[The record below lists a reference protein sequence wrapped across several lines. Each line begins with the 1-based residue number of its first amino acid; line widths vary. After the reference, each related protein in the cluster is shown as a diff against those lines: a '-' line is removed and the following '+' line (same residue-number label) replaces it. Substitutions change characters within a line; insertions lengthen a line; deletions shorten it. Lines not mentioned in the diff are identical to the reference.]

1 VTPAERD
8 ALAAEYALGLLEEAD
23 ATQAAHLAETDTD
36 FAASVEAWRARLAE
50 IDETATAVP
59 AGDALWHRIEDRL
72 GSEVHVVGPSPR
84 FTERLLA
91 VWNSLGFWR
100 GAGLAAGTACLALT
114 AGLAVLAARQPTPAL
129 VAALLTEDNRVAA
142 IVNIGADGRANL
154 IPLAALP
161 VPSGRV
167 LEVWTLW
174 DRARGPVSVGLS
186 QRAQR
191 LDLKVENL
199 PRAVPDQLFE
209 ITLEPVGGSPTG
221 RPTGQILM
229 KGLTARAL

>member
-1 VTPAERD
+1 MTPAERD
-8 ALAAEYALGLLEEAD
+8 ALAAEYALGLLEGAE
-23 ATQAAHLAETDTD
+23 ATQAAHLAKTDTD

-59 AGDALWHRIEDRL
+59 AGDALWHRIEERL
-72 GSEVHVVGPSPR
+72 GSEVHVVGPSPGL
-84 FTERLLA
+84 TERLLA

-100 GAGLAAGTACLALT
+100 GAGLAAGAACLALA
-114 AGLAVLAARQPTPAL
+114 AGLAVLAARQPAPAL
-129 VAALLTEDNRVAA
+129 VAALLTDDNRVAA

-161 VPSGRV
+161 VPSDRV

-191 LDLKVENL
+191 LDLKVEDL